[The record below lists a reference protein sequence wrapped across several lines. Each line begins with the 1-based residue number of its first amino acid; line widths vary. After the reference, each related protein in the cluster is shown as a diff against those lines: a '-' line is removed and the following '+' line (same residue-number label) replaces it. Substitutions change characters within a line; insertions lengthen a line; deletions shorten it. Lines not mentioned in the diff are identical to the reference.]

1 MEASARPFRTFRAHN
16 STSVQCSLAIGAWKS
31 HTRAYRV
38 TMQDAEDADRDE
50 AVQAPPFTKQAINM
64 LTHQAPGIAC

>member
-1 MEASARPFRTFRAHN
+1 MEE
-16 STSVQCSLAIGAWKS
+16 S
-31 HTRAYRV
+31 HSGTPRV